1 MSASA
6 SSNEQELGVQVFD
19 CICNEWPGIIERGK
33 YRPNRLGVS
42 DGWCICHQMESILDI
57 GAIGDVI
64 FREHTRKAAIVVK
77 TAILYPV
84 IQCRPYISPLKI
96 ITLDSLD

>member
-1 MSASA
+1 
-6 SSNEQELGVQVFD
+6 
-19 CICNEWPGIIERGK
+19 
-33 YRPNRLGVS
+33 
-42 DGWCICHQMESILDI
+42 MESILDI